1 MNIRYYCEHEAFR
14 KLFDS
19 DPIKVLSKILASKE
33 EYIYELFLNIYDK
46 NHEAFPFQKKD
57 FKVETSSKDQLEY
70 VIITMPEAFMA
81 PTLCHK
87 IILAYCM
94 NLDLYEYFTIEDGDD
109 KIFGKYKVLC
119 AWIEGSHVAFG
130 NYDDKKDNLEEMIY
144 NIAMV

>member
-14 KLFDS
+14 KMYDN
-19 DPIKVLSKILASKE
+19 DPIKVISKILADKE
-33 EYIYELFLNIYDK
+33 KYIYELFLKIYDEH
-46 NHEAFPFQKKD
+46 HEAFPYQEKD

-70 VIITMPEAFMA
+70 VIITMPEAFIE

-87 IILAYCM
+87 IILAYSM
-94 NLDLYEYFTIEDGDD
+94 NLDLYEYFTVEAGND

-119 AWIEGSHVAFG
+119 AWIEGAHVSFK
-130 NYDDKKDNLEEMIY
+130 NYDDSVSLEDTIY